1 MNEKTINTLTLAI
14 CIAIFPPIWAVL
26 APHIGIE
33 IGAVALICAGVYS
46 TNGNKEQDALRI
58 IIGFLT
64 GDLWAC
70 IALLAMKFFSFQE
83 DIEMFITLFILG
95 GLAILIADI
104 FEKFIFSPS
113 LLTGWAIGLVLMA
126 SADIAK
132 MRSLAVQIGIAMIV
146 GVLYVGLFAERIHQY
161 LNRKMLN
168 NKLR

>member
-1 MNEKTINTLTLAI
+1 MNERTINTLTLSI
-14 CIAIFPPIWAVL
+14 CIAILPPIWAVL

-33 IGAVALICAGVYS
+33 IGAVALICAGVYA

-58 IIGFLT
+58 IIGFII

-70 IALLAMKFFSFQE
+70 IALLAMKFLCFQE

-113 LLTGWAIGLVLMA
+113 LLTGWAIGLVLM
-126 SADIAK
+126 SSEDICK
-132 MRSLAVQIGIAMIV
+132 MCSLAVQIGIAMIV

-161 LNRKMLN
+161 LKKKFLN